1 MALYPDACQRQVLPL
16 WTEWM
21 GIFEQPNQSD
31 KVHATFLSAL
41 QGGGWMRHNEA
52 GEKFLKVIV
61 HTAISAAT
69 EAEGAAAEGG
79 KMPVA
84 FGPLDALS
92 KLVVLM
98 MKNVPSEPAAEGS
111 AAEGAKAK
119 AQLQLL
125 ARVLSIVL
133 GHLLRHY
140 SAAITQSRPGGR
152 IQGFRSRMV
161 ISTCVQSP
169 QRPEP
174 PSRVCVPTLAPCCP
188 HTCLHVPCASTV

>member
-61 HTAISAAT
+61 HTAISAAA

-98 MKNVPSEPAAEGS
+98 MKNVPSEPGAEGS

-140 SAAITQSRPGGR
+140 SAAITQSRPDAFNQRVYLRLLGSWL
-152 IQGFRSRMV
+152 FDMV
-161 ISTCVQSP
+161 SP
-169 QRPEP
+169 DPALDPVSHSITDLWR
-174 PSRVCVPTLAPCCP
+174 A
-188 HTCLHVPCASTV
+188 